1 MSWVG
6 QCESEGMRRCV
17 PILFVLLLMSG
28 VTGLRAQTW
37 DGGGTD
43 DFWGTKKNW
52 NPNTTP
58 GFKATTDLTFAGSV
72 RTTPD
77 MNGSRTVNSVTFA
90 AGAAAFSLLGANG
103 SNNETLTFSGTG
115 AGITQASV
123 NGQTLT
129 MNRIS
134 WGAAAT
140 ITTSGAGA
148 LTMGDGTAT
157 SGQFYGTGNLTKT
170 GTGGA
175 VVLNGNNANWTGALA
190 INQGSVEARTSG
202 SALGGGAGATTVAS
216 GAALHLGTG
225 GLTFGENLT
234 LAGDGLGATGA
245 LRNVASTGT
254 NVVSGTVA
262 LSADARVAADAGG
275 TLVLSGDVSGAGR
288 TVTAAGAGNISVS
301 GQIATGTGGLVKE
314 GAGELRLTSPIG
326 NTFTGATVITA
337 GSIVTA
343 ASNQFNNAAAMSVGN
358 GTLLSLNDFTQ
369 TVGSLSGGGTVDFG
383 AGGTGQLVL
392 SGGVGLFDGVFTG
405 TGELVIRAG
414 ATLTL
419 GTNFN
424 APNLTIT
431 LAGGTLALNGTTATF
446 GDLHITGDSLL
457 DFGNTTAS
465 VLTVGDVAFQNPG
478 LQLSIQNWVNLSDYF
493 YALNFSGVT
502 PDVRGAA
509 PQNQVV
515 FTGFSGNSTAW
526 QSIDKQLTPV
536 PEPGVYG
543 AVLLAAAVALVAGRR
558 WGRARRSGRS
568 GARRDGLRPAP
579 GGAKSWV
586 RGSRRGF
593 SA

>member
-1 MSWVG
+1 
-6 QCESEGMRRCV
+6 
-17 PILFVLLLMSG
+17 
-28 VTGLRAQTW
+28 
-37 DGGGTD
+37 
-43 DFWGTKKNW
+43 
-52 NPNTTP
+52 
-58 GFKATTDLTFAGSV
+58 
-72 RTTPD
+72 
-77 MNGSRTVNSVTFA
+77 
-90 AGAAAFSLLGANG
+90 
-103 SNNETLTFSGTG
+103 
-115 AGITQASV
+115 
-123 NGQTLT
+123 
-129 MNRIS
+129 
-134 WGAAAT
+134 
-140 ITTSGAGA
+140 
-148 LTMGDGTAT
+148 
-157 SGQFYGTGNLTKT
+157 
-170 GTGGA
+170 
-175 VVLNGNNANWTGALA
+175 
-190 INQGSVEARTSG
+190 
-202 SALGGGAGATTVAS
+202 
-216 GAALHLGTG
+216 
-225 GLTFGENLT
+225 
-234 LAGDGLGATGA
+234 
-245 LRNVASTGT
+245 
-254 NVVSGTVA
+254 
-262 LSADARVAADAGG
+262 
-275 TLVLSGDVSGAGR
+275 
-288 TVTAAGAGNISVS
+288 
-301 GQIATGTGGLVKE
+301 
-314 GAGELRLTSPIG
+314 
-326 NTFTGATVITA
+326 
-337 GSIVTA
+337 
-343 ASNQFNNAAAMSVGN
+343 
-358 GTLLSLNDFTQ
+358 
-369 TVGSLSGGGTVDFG
+369 VDFG

-465 VLTVGDVAFQNPG
+465 VLTVGDVAFQNSG

-493 YALNFSGVT
+493 YALNFTGVT

-579 GGAKSWV
+579 GGAKSWG